1 MNNLTLPTVE
11 SFDWESK
18 GITSDTLDVY
28 GVGID
33 DNGRVVSPHFSPT
46 MELLAIH
53 SRTPGERDFRIQGS
67 NCPVGLHTLGNN
79 KELIICEGHSDT
91 YAAKQMFPK
100 CDVIGL
106 PGSDTFMCIEKYL
119 SYIRKYKRITVMTDG
134 DQAGIKCRMGLL
146 KLLPKSKTYTVNLAE
161 GQDVCS
167 YLAGVSHH
175 TSDELRKLYSLATSN
190 STGSF
195 VTPEDCERYATDA
208 AYDII
213 SCGIKPLDDIMGG
226 GLGVAELTLLSGY
239 TGTGKSA
246 LTQQIAVNVAKTGTK
261 VLYIAGEMTPKQNLD
276 RLVRQWT
283 GGIVRKDELAER
295 YKEVSST
302 ILITKFSDL
311 TLTNTTDVIQE
322 AVQDHGVRLV
332 IIDVLSDI
340 EGFLNTDMTTPAK
353 IIKKIHDAA
362 RGDEMDEVPPC
373 AILCVA
379 HTKGGD
385 GESLKADAIR
395 GGSVIRQEATCIL
408 GISEEEQGDLTNNVR
423 VVTLL
428 KRPRNRD
435 YTGEPVRI
443 VYDKNSHRYT
453 SFENVTD
460 GIPIQPRKKLP
471 PNVPKTNT
479 PPEHLTSV
487 GTETKASTIP
497 TTTGDV
503 TTTPSTPAKQASE
516 SISSGLP
523 MSTHSGAIRDEG
535 DTTNSGQNEV
545 AASSVDEPTV
555 PVESSSPVNQGE
567 PRTQAVTTPSEQ
579 SGDDKRLAVLR
590 AMYTNNPDILERHR
604 TKAYKT
610 NNAIRKQLIE
620 LGYELL

>member
-1 MNNLTLPTVE
+1 
-11 SFDWESK
+11 
-18 GITSDTLDVY
+18 
-28 GVGID
+28 
-33 DNGRVVSPHFSPT
+33 
-46 MELLAIH
+46 
-53 SRTPGERDFRIQGS
+53 
-67 NCPVGLHTLGNN
+67 
-79 KELIICEGHSDT
+79 
-91 YAAKQMFPK
+91 
-100 CDVIGL
+100 
-106 PGSDTFMCIEKYL
+106 
-119 SYIRKYKRITVMTDG
+119 
-134 DQAGIKCRMGLL
+134 
-146 KLLPKSKTYTVNLAE
+146 
-161 GQDVCS
+161 
-167 YLAGVSHH
+167 
-175 TSDELRKLYSLATSN
+175 
-190 STGSF
+190 
-195 VTPEDCERYATDA
+195 
-208 AYDII
+208 
-213 SCGIKPLDDIMGG
+213 
-226 GLGVAELTLLSGY
+226 
-239 TGTGKSA
+239 
-246 LTQQIAVNVAKTGTK
+246 
-261 VLYIAGEMTPKQNLD
+261 
-276 RLVRQWT
+276 
-283 GGIVRKDELAER
+283 
-295 YKEVSST
+295 
-302 ILITKFSDL
+302 
-311 TLTNTTDVIQE
+311 
-322 AVQDHGVRLV
+322 LV

-479 PPEHLTSV
+479 PSEHTTTV
-487 GTETKASTIP
+487 GTETKASTVP

-516 SISSGLP
+516 SVSSGLP
-523 MSTHSGAIRDEG
+523 MPTHSGTIRDEG
-535 DTTNSGQNEV
+535 DTTNSRPNEV
-545 AASSVDEPTV
+545 TASSVDEPTV

-567 PRTQAVTTPSEQ
+567 QRTQAVTTPPEQ
-579 SGDDKRLAVLR
+579 SGDDKRLTVLR

-610 NNAIRKQLIE
+610 NNAIRKQLTE